1 MSYTPERLAN
11 LVERYLQ
18 HEARNTRRLDQDRRG
33 SFEGETGMTTDFY
46 PVPGNPNICA
56 NCGRTR
62 YEHAFFMFC
71 PPAKEEALKEKP
83 E

>member
-1 MSYTPERLAN
+1 
-11 LVERYLQ
+11 
-18 HEARNTRRLDQDRRG
+18 
-33 SFEGETGMTTDFY
+33 MTTDFY